1 MVRVRGEREACKE
14 RNKRKVRAEK
24 KKVKSSNGMVRNEVR
39 GMRVLPLSDIKEGVT
54 ETDEGKQYMGA
65 KNTEN
70 MT

>member
-1 MVRVRGEREACKE
+1 MVGD
-14 RNKRKVRAEK
+14 
-24 KKVKSSNGMVRNEVR
+24 EVR

-70 MT
+70 MTWGIGEKKKKNIQNENVYC